1 MARVSINCFFTDN
14 EFSFIEKLN
23 EQTYKYKKGNWTVN
37 KPIIVDLTEV
47 DGKIIANY
55 VNE

>member
-23 EQTYKYKKGNWTVN
+23 EQTYKFKKGNWTVN
-37 KPIIVDLTEV
+37 KPIIVDGDLGFV
-47 DGKIIANY
+47 HYIG
-55 VNE
+55 